1 VVARQQQAKS
11 WELRAAMSMARLW
24 RDQGKREEARSLL
37 APVYAWFSEGYDT
50 LDLKEAKAL
59 LTSCRREPSNR
70 LLTSWMSAES
80 DPRLYHVHV
89 ARNREPILE
98 VLRRVLPRQGLVLEV
113 ASGGGEHAAY
123 FAKMLPTLLWQPT
136 DPDPRALAS
145 IAAHRTATDA
155 PNLLSPLWL
164 DAMSEQWPIQRADAL
179 VCINMI
185 HITPWAASKGL
196 MTGAERTGRVAF
208 STSMVLTRSTVVTP
222 PRATKSST
230 LGCERRTL
238 SGVYGTSRRSRSW
251 RSVTDFPWQ
260 RPYQC
265 QLTI

>member
-1 VVARQQQAKS
+1 
-11 WELRAAMSMARLW
+11 MS
-24 RDQGKREEARSLL
+24 EE
-37 APVYAWFSEGYDT
+37 P
-50 LDLKEAKAL
+50 
-59 LTSCRREPSNR
+59 
-70 LLTSWMSAES
+70 
-80 DPRLYHVHV
+80 DPRLYHA

-98 VLRRVLPRQGLVLEV
+98 VLRRVLPPQGLVLEV
-113 ASGGGEHAAY
+113 ASGSGEHAAY

-145 IAAHRTATDA
+145 IAGHRTAADA
-155 PNLLSPLWL
+155 PNLLSQLWL

-179 VCINMI
+179 VMHQHHPHHALGGQQRPNDWRRA
-185 HITPWAASKGL
+185 HTPV
-196 MTGAERTGRVAF
+196 GRR
-208 STSMVLTRSTVVTP
+208 SLTSMVLTRSTVVTP

-238 SGVYGTSRRSRSW
+238 SGVYGTSRRSQSW